1 MLAKHL
7 TGNVL
12 ESARAMAGLSQ
23 RDLAHRAGTAQSV
36 VARIELGEASPTL
49 RTLNRLVAAAGFELM
64 LELRAKPEV
73 DLQLLDDVSRI
84 LRLSPEDRLRE
95 VGNLSRFFHA
105 ARRG

>member
-1 MLAKHL
+1 MSAKHL

-12 ESARAMAGLSQ
+12 ELARAMAGLSQ
-23 RDLAHRAGTAQSV
+23 RDLAYRAGTAQSV

-73 DLQLLDDVSRI
+73 DLQLLDDVPRI
-84 LRLSPEDRLRE
+84 LRLGPEDRLRE

-105 ARRG
+105 ARRA